1 MSIHAV
7 EAPSRESKTRQK
19 EETGQPWNVLVF
31 DDPVNLM
38 EYVTRVI
45 IRIFGYSKEKAEEMM
60 MQVHLEGKSVVWSGG
75 REKAEMYVQQLHTA
89 QLHANLEKSS

>member
-1 MSIHAV
+1 MSISAV
-7 EAPSRESKTRQK
+7 EAPTRESKTSKK
-19 EETGQPWNVLVF
+19 EKLDSPWSVVVF

-45 IRIFGYSKEKAEEMM
+45 IRIFGYSKTQAEEMM
-60 MQVHLEGKSVVWSGG
+60 MQVHHQGKSTVWSGG

-89 QLHANLEKSS
+89 QLHASLEKSS

>member
-1 MSIHAV
+1 MSISAV
-7 EAPSRESKTRQK
+7 EAPSRKSETRQK
-19 EETGQPWNVLVF
+19 EQTDQPWNIVVF

-45 IRIFGYSKEKAEEMM
+45 VKIFGYSKAQAEEMM
-60 MQVHLEGKSVVWSGG
+60 MQVHQQGKSVVWSGG

-89 QLHANLEKSS
+89 QLHASLEKSS